1 MIDVETRIRR
11 RTRKSKNNEWQNNGA
26 GKIVQWIKIT
36 MKIIIRRMKVMIGIA
51 RINLIRNKFNSI
63 TVKNGDILLMSVEDK
78 AQLARDEY
86 SDLEHVLVMVT
97 TNFEGD
103 SSDHWYLDTSCSNHM
118 SRRNEWFIDLDEK
131 VKIKVKFGDN
141 SIVIVE
147 GFSKVMIK
155 RKDGVKDCITNV
167 LYVPK

>member
-97 TNFEGD
+97 TNVLC
-103 SSDHWYLDTSCSNHM
+103 Y
-118 SRRNEWFIDLDEK
+118 
-131 VKIKVKFGDN
+131 V
-141 SIVIVE
+141 IVIFISC
-147 GFSKVMIK
+147 G
-155 RKDGVKDCITNV
+155 
-167 LYVPK
+167 